1 MEATKKP
8 RSILSTD
15 KPSTKQRKDLKLK
28 SLHIK
33 NFRTLEDLDIEFQ
46 GEFSSISGKNNAG
59 KTTIIKALQQL
70 LKDTA
75 KQSWWGDRDSITYSA
90 AKTQWAKGSPP
101 IEIEYSLLFSKEF
114 DPGIYNF
121 VIKIAEID
129 HELGDDFT
137 LRVVLRH
144 NEKEDVKQEVFLNNT
159 QLEKYAAVEI
169 YKRIESS
176 TLAFF
181 HNSAEVGLNGIFS
194 GGAMRL
200 AQELMLSGDERKE
213 LEAEQERLKKK
224 VKKLAGKHKA
234 ELSGLLGRLEEKYDV
249 ELTVFERYLSGTIP
263 LGINLKDK
271 SLEVPLTEW
280 GTGTQNRTHIMMS
293 ILQANKIKS
302 DTTNPNR
309 VSPIILIE
317 EPESFLHPSAQAEF
331 GRVIRSL
338 SRDLG
343 IQIIITTHSPHML
356 CQEYPESNILLNR
369 KLFRGIPKQ
378 TEVVSVDS
386 EAWMSPFSQILGL
399 DHESFEPW
407 QKVIGARKDN
417 AILVEG
423 IIDKEYLEFI
433 SSLKIPGFILPD
445 GIEVLPYQGKDS
457 LKNSILL
464 KFVLDKF
471 DKALVTFDL
480 DAKNELQKTMSN
492 LGLSEGTEYI
502 AIGVDEPGKECIEGL
517 LPGAI
522 MSSVFSTNHSL
533 VMKSS
538 SQNATDRKSAKNE
551 LKKLLLEE
559 FKKNKSIGKSEL
571 SGFKKLFSVINQTF
585 K

>member
-1 MEATKKP
+1 M
-8 RSILSTD
+8 
-15 KPSTKQRKDLKLK
+15 KLK
-28 SLHIK
+28 SLHIR
-33 NFRTLEDLDIEFQ
+33 NFRTLEDFKVELQ
-46 GEFSSISGKNNAG
+46 GDFSSISGKNNAG

-70 LKDTA
+70 LKDTT
-75 KQSWWGDRDSITYSA
+75 KQGWWGEREGIAYAS
-90 AKTQWAKGSPP
+90 AKTQWVKDSPP
-101 IEIEYSLLFSKEF
+101 IEIEYSLIFSKLT

-129 HELGDDFT
+129 HDLGDEFV
-137 LRVVLRH
+137 LKVILRH
-144 NEKEDVKQEVFLNNT
+144 QEKEDLKQDVYLNEN
-159 QLEKYAAVEI
+159 QLEKYVAVEI

-200 AQELMLSGDERKE
+200 VQELMFSGDERKE

-224 VKKLAGKHKA
+224 VKKLAGKHRA

-249 ELTVFERYLSGTIP
+249 ELTVFDRYLSGNVP

-271 SLEVPLTEW
+271 NLEVPLSEW

-293 ILQANKIKS
+293 ILQANKIKNDTS
-302 DTTNPNR
+302 DLNR

-343 IQIIITTHSPHML
+343 IQIIITTHSPYML
-356 CQEYPESNILLNR
+356 CQEFPESNILLDR
-369 KLFRGIPKQ
+369 KLFRGTPKQ
-378 TEVVSVDS
+378 TEVVPVESS
-386 EAWMSPFSQILGL
+386 SWMSPFSQILGL

-423 IIDKEYLEFI
+423 IIDKEYLEHI
-433 SSLKIPGFILPD
+433 SSLNIPGFSLPE

-471 DKALVTFDL
+471 DKSLVTFDL
-480 DAKNELQKTMSN
+480 DAHNELSRIMSN
-492 LGLSEGTEYI
+492 LGLTEGTDYFAVGI
-502 AIGVDEPGKECIEGL
+502 DEPGKNCIEGL
-517 LPGAI
+517 LPPNVISAVY
-522 MSSVFSTNHSL
+522 SKNYSL
-533 VMKSS
+533 AMKSS
-538 SQNATDRKSAKNE
+538 SPNPADRKSAKNE
-551 LKKLLLEE
+551 LKRLLLEE
-559 FKKNKSIGKSEL
+559 FKKQHNIGKPEL
-571 SGFKKLFSVINQTF
+571 SGFKKLFTAISNKF

>member
-1 MEATKKP
+1 M
-8 RSILSTD
+8 
-15 KPSTKQRKDLKLK
+15 KLK

-33 NFRTLEDLDIEFQ
+33 NLRTLEDLKIETQ

-70 LKDTA
+70 LRDTV
-75 KQSWWGDRDSITYSA
+75 KQGWWGEKDNITYAS
-90 AKTQWAKGSPP
+90 AKTQWVKGSPP
-101 IEIEYSLLFSKEF
+101 IEIEYCLIFSKSF

-129 HELGDDFT
+129 YDLGEDF
-137 LRVVLRH
+137 VLKIVLKYH
-144 NEKEDVKQEVFLNNT
+144 EKEDLKQDIYLNEEP
-159 QLEKYAAVEI
+159 LEKYVAVEI

-181 HNSAEVGLNGIFS
+181 HNSAELGLNGVFA

-200 AQELMLSGDERKE
+200 VQELMFSGDERKE

-224 VKKLAGKHKA
+224 VKKLAGKHRA

-249 ELTVFERYLSGTIP
+249 ELTIFDRYLSGNIP

-271 SLEVPLTEW
+271 NLEVPLSEW

-293 ILQANKIKS
+293 ILQANKIKNDSS
-302 DTTNPNR
+302 DLNR
-309 VSPIILIE
+309 VSPIVLIE

-343 IQIIITTHSPHML
+343 IQIIITTHSPYML
-356 CQEYPESNILLNR
+356 CQEYPESNILLDR
-369 KLFRGIPKQ
+369 KLFRGILKQ
-378 TEVVSVDS
+378 TEVVPVEADS
-386 EAWMSPFSQILGL
+386 WMSPFSQILGL

-423 IIDKEYLEFI
+423 IIDKEYLEHI
-433 SSLKIPGFILPD
+433 SSLKIPGFILPE
-445 GIEVLPYQGKDS
+445 GVEVLPYQGKDS

-471 DKALVTFDL
+471 DKSLITFDL
-480 DAKNELQKTMSN
+480 DAKHELHKTMSN
-492 LGLSEGTEYI
+492 LNLTDGEDYF
-502 AIGVDEPGKECIEGL
+502 AIGVDEAGKNCIEGL
-517 LPGAI
+517 LPATVI
-522 MSSVFSTNHSL
+522 SSVYSTHYSL
-533 VMKSS
+533 AMKSS
-538 SQNATDRKSAKNE
+538 SQNPTDRKSAKNE
-551 LKKLLLEE
+551 LKKLLLDE
-559 FKKNKSIGKSEL
+559 FKKQKTISKSEL
-571 SGFKKLFSVINQTF
+571 SGFRKLFSTINNCF

>member
-1 MEATKKP
+1 M
-8 RSILSTD
+8 
-15 KPSTKQRKDLKLK
+15 KLN

-33 NFRTLEDLDIEFQ
+33 NFRTLEDLKLDFV

-75 KQSWWGDRDSITYSA
+75 KQGWWGDRDHIAYAA
-90 AKTQWAKGSPP
+90 AKTQWIKGSPA
-101 IEIEYSLLFSKEF
+101 IEIEYILSFTKKF

-129 HELGDDFT
+129 YELGDEFT
-137 LRVVLRH
+137 LKIVLEH
-144 NEKEDVKQEVFLNNT
+144 NEKEDVKQDVYLNNT
-159 QLEKYAAVEI
+159 RLEKYAAIEI
-169 YKRIESS
+169 HKRIESS

-181 HNSAEVGLNGIFS
+181 HNSAEVGLNGMFA

-200 AQELMLSGDERKE
+200 AQDLMLSGDEKKE

-224 VKKLAGKHKA
+224 IKKLAGKHKA

-249 ELTVFERYLSGTIP
+249 ELTVFERYLSGSIP

-271 SLEVPLTEW
+271 SLEVPLAEW

-302 DTTNPNR
+302 DTSNLNR

-343 IQIIITTHSPHML
+343 IQIIITTHSPYML
-356 CQEYPESNILLNR
+356 CQEYPESNILLDR

-378 TEVVSVDS
+378 TEVIAVDS
-386 EAWMSPFSQILGL
+386 DAWMSPFSQILGL
-399 DHESFEPW
+399 NHESFEPW

-423 IIDKEYLEFI
+423 IIDKEYIEFI
-433 SSLKIPGFILPD
+433 SSLQIPGFTLPE

-471 DKALVTFDL
+471 DKSLVTFDM
-480 DAKNELQKTMSN
+480 DANNELQKTMSN
-492 LGLSEGTEYI
+492 LGLTEGKDYLS
-502 AIGVDEPGKECIEGL
+502 IGLNEPGKDCIEGL
-517 LPGAI
+517 LPPAI
-522 MSSVFSTNHSL
+522 LSAVFGQHHSL
-533 VMKSS
+533 VMKSGS
-538 SQNATDRKSAKNE
+538 PSPADRKSAKNE
-551 LKKLLLEE
+551 LKRLLLDE
-559 FKKNKSIGKSEL
+559 FKKSKNIGKNEL
-571 SGFKKLFSVINQTF
+571 SGFKKLFTLINQTF